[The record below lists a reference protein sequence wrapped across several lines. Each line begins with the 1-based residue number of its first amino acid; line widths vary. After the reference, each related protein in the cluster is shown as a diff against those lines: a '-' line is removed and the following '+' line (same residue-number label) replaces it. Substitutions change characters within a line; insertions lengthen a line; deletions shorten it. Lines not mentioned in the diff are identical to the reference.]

1 MHTQLTD
8 VAITSYVFVS
18 LKIVDVFF
26 LNYEQAL
33 LLIFQTQTWTYH
45 TYELVTYS
53 SIYRYDELI
62 DFR

>member
-18 LKIVDVFF
+18 LKTVDVFF

-33 LLIFQTQTWTYH
+33 LLIFQIQTWTYH

>member
-33 LLIFQTQTWTYH
+33 LLIFQTQTWTY
-45 TYELVTYS
+45 YAYAYS
-53 SIYRYDELI
+53 SIYRYAELI